1 MRATWNILLFQGVVV
16 FEGRR
21 DAIGGAKWHDSHA
34 RSRAQPEKNE
44 KRSRTLLA
52 QRGKNIMAHRKIASY
67 STAVLAPVSIDRID
81 ADAIREGRPTIS
93 R

>member
-1 MRATWNILLFQGVVV
+1 
-16 FEGRR
+16 
-21 DAIGGAKWHDSHA
+21 
-34 RSRAQPEKNE
+34 
-44 KRSRTLLA
+44 
-52 QRGKNIMAHRKIASY
+52 MAHRKIASY